1 MNKKIITVLSLI
13 VFCFALVVA
22 GCGGNQK
29 SADNKKSD
37 QKYLIRLGYILAPGS
52 DADKGAQKFKELVEK
67 NSNGRIEVQTFPSS
81 QLGSEF
87 GMIDSQQMGS
97 QEMQIAGDGPIN
109 AFEPKFGA
117 LTMPFAFRDIQH
129 MHNVFNGPI
138 GEELSKAFIQDKNIR
153 LLGVWTRG
161 PRYLSAN
168 KEIKTPEDLQGY
180 KMRVPSQNIYIET
193 WKQLGANPVSL
204 DLSELYTALQ
214 QGLVGGQ
221 ENPLDLI
228 NTSGFAQ
235 VQKYVMDTKHVYG
248 PYLITMSESFYSGL
262 PDDLKKVV
270 NDAVKEAGTYERQI
284 VESSEDQNKAELEKK
299 GVQFIHVDRQAF
311 LDKMKGLPERLEKD
325 LKWTP
330 GLYQKIIETK

>member
-1 MNKKIITVLSLI
+1 MNKKVITGVCLVAFVFSLM
-13 VFCFALVVA
+13 LA
-22 GCGGNQK
+22 GCGNNQK
-29 SADNKKSD
+29 PADNKKY
-37 QKYLIRLGYILAPGS
+37 QIRLGYILAPGS
-52 DADKGAQKFKELVEK
+52 DADKGAQKFKEIVEK

-87 GMIDSQQMGS
+87 NMIDSQQMGS

-109 AFEPKFGA
+109 AFEPAFGA

-129 MHNVFNGPI
+129 MVNVFNGPI
-138 GEELSKAFIQDKNIR
+138 GQDLNKAFIKDKNIR
-153 LLGVWTRG
+153 LLGVWVRG

-168 KEIKTPEDLQGY
+168 KEITSPADLQGY
-180 KMRVPSQNIYIET
+180 KMRVPSQNIYVET
-193 WKQLGANPVSL
+193 WKQLGAIPVSL

-228 NTSGFAQ
+228 NTSGYYQ

-248 PYLITMSESFYSGL
+248 PYLITMSETFYASL

-270 NDAVKEAGTYERQI
+270 TDGVKEAGTYERSI
-284 VESSEDQNKAELEKK
+284 VESSEDQNKAELEKRGMK
-299 GVQFIHVDRQAF
+299 FVKVDRQAF
-311 LDKMKGLPERLEKD
+311 LDKLKGLPEKLEKD
-325 LKWTP
+325 LKWIP
-330 GLYQKIIETK
+330 GLYKQIIETK